1 MKIIINIGVIV
12 LTIYDMFRNI
22 RTIMW
27 GVLIAV
33 AMAAI
38 FEIVSNV
45 LMLLKKQSER
55 FIWKEIEFE

>member
-27 GVLIAV
+27 GVSIAV

>member
-27 GVLIAV
+27 GLSIAV
-33 AMAAI
+33 AMVAI

-45 LMLLKKQSER
+45 LML
-55 FIWKEIEFE
+55 